1 MRVRRHRWDAG
12 ALIFGALLVFVG
24 GYYLLR
30 NTLGMGL
37 PELDGEKVWPVVVL
51 ALGVVF
57 VVNAITRRQDA
68 IEEPP
73 R

>member
-1 MRVRRHRWDAG
+1 MRRHRLDAG

-30 NTLGMGL
+30 NTLGVGL

-51 ALGVVF
+51 ALGIVV
-57 VVNAITRRQDA
+57 VVNGMTRRRDA
-68 IEEPP
+68 TEERP